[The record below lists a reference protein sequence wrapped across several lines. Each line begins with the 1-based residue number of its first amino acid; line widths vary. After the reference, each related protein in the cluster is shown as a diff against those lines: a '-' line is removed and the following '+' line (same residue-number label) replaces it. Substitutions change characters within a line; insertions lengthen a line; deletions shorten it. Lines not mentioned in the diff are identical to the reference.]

1 MSNSKQPSHVGLAPK
16 LEWDKK
22 RKTLLLKTG
31 KDIGPWQGKKK

>member
-1 MSNSKQPSHVGLAPK
+1 MSNSKQPSHVGLASK
-16 LEWDKK
+16 LQWDKK